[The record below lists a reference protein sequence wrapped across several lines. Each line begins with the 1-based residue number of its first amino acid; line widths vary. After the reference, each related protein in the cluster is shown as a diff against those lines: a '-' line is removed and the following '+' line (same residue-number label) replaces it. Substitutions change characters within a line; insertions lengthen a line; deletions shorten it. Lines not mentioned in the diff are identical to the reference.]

1 MMAAPPEESPG
12 ALVRRFYA
20 ARAGADRPEAL
31 HRFLAPDVDWAEPE
45 VGAHMG
51 RLRGAEAVLGMIGRA
66 RAATGGTFRLEVVE
80 TVETRSHCAAVIA
93 WSAERDGRAVEGREL
108 AVFGVSGNRIVSARF
123 HPENIADDR
132 AFWGEAGQ
140 GAS

>member
-1 MMAAPPEESPG
+1 
-12 ALVRRFYA
+12 
-20 ARAGADRPEAL
+20 
-31 HRFLAPDVDWAEPE
+31 
-45 VGAHMG
+45 
-51 RLRGAEAVLGMIGRA
+51 MIGRA

-140 GAS
+140 GVS